1 MRLRTV
7 AFSNLRRRKS
17 RAAFLVAGLLVGI
30 GTVVALLTL
39 SQALTVQAQN
49 NLETY
54 GANIIVAPRTDGL
67 SLSYGGVTVA
77 GVSVGAAGHPARP
90 TWRASRRSPTAG
102 TSPIVAPELLGAVSV
117 ERPAGPAHGR
127 AARERV
133 RPQEVVERGRAAA
146 AERPRARGRLG
157 RRGRAQACAPAPP
170 SAWTAGRSPSPAS
183 CVRPAPRTTTC

>member
-49 NLETY
+49 NLETF

-67 SLSYGGVTVA
+67 SLTYGGVTVA
-77 GVSVGAAGHPARP
+77 GVSVGAQDIRQSDLARIA
-90 TWRASRRSPTAG
+90 TIANRRNIA
-102 TSPIVAPELLGAVSV
+102 IVAPELLGAVSV
-117 ERPAGPAHGR
+117 EGRPGPAHGR
-127 AARERV
+127 AAQERV

-157 RRGRAQACAPAPP
+157 GRRRPQACARAPP